1 MMAAPRFSR
10 HVSLDFGH
18 RDETLSSRATI
29 YSFLA
34 LGLAATALL
43 IVAPVVYA
51 ISLSFYHMD
60 SFVGTPRWAGLDNYA
75 RVLSEWTFWRALI
88 NGFIYSLGT
97 IVFQVVLGIGFA
109 LVLNQVFP
117 FRNIVRGLSILPYL
131 LPTVVVVLTF
141 KWMVD
146 GSIGVLTAVIAAL
159 GLPPVHWFES
169 PAAAMGS
176 VILVSVWMWTPFVT
190 TTFLAALQTVPSSL
204 YEAAKVDGT
213 TAIQRF
219 FHITLPMLKPI
230 LTVIVLLRAVW
241 MFNKFDVIWLL
252 TQGGPV
258 GATEHLAILS
268 YRTAFNLFDI
278 GAGAAIATISFLI
291 LSVAVFI
298 YFRLFPLETE

>member
-1 MMAAPRFSR
+1 MGLPGPWAGFHPR
-10 HVSLDFGH
+10 HEGEPVS
-18 RDETLSSRATI
+18 SKATI
-29 YSFLA
+29 YSFLV
-34 LGLAATALL
+34 LGLAVTLLL

-51 ISLSFYHMD
+51 ISLSFYQMD
-60 SFVGTPRWAGLDNYA
+60 SFVGTPKWAGLDNYA
-75 RVLSEWTFWRALI
+75 RVLSQWEFWRALI
-88 NGFIYSLGT
+88 NGFVYAFGT

-117 FRNIVRGLSILPYL
+117 GRNLVRGLSILPYL

-146 GSIGVLTAVIAAL
+146 GSIGVLTHVIAAL
-159 GLPPVHWFES
+159 GLPPVYWFES
-169 PAAAMGS
+169 PGAAMAS

-190 TTFLAALQTVPSSL
+190 TTFLAALQTVPTSL

-258 GATEHLAILS
+258 GSTEHLAILS
-268 YRTAFNLFDI
+268 YRTAFSLFDI
-278 GAGAAIATISFLI
+278 GGGAAIATISFAI

-298 YFRLFPLETE
+298 YFRLFPLDTE

>member
-1 MMAAPRFSR
+1 MAGLL
-10 HVSLDFGH
+10 V
-18 RDETLSSRATI
+18 TLA
-29 YSFLA
+29 
-34 LGLAATALL
+34 L

-51 ISLSFYHMD
+51 ISLSFYKLD
-60 SFVGTPRWAGLDNYA
+60 SFVGDPTWVGLDNYIA
-75 RVLSEWTFWRALI
+75 VVKLPEFWQALW
-88 NGFIYSLGT
+88 NGMIYSFGS
-97 IVFQVVLGIGFA
+97 IVLQVVLGIGFA
-109 LVLNQVFP
+109 LILNETFP
-117 FRNIVRGLSILPYL
+117 GRNFVRGLSILPYL

-146 GSIGVLTAVIAAL
+146 GSIGIITKAVEAI
-159 GLPPVHWFES
+159 GLPPINWFES
-169 PAAAMGS
+169 PGAAMTS

-190 TTFLAALQTVPSSL
+190 TCFLAALQTVPTSL

-230 LTVIVLLRAVW
+230 LTVVVLLRAIW

-258 GATEHLAILS
+258 GSTEHLAILS
-268 YRTAFNLFDI
+268 YRRAFSLFDI
-278 GAGAAIATISFLI
+278 GGGAAIATISFAI

-298 YFRLFPLETE
+298 YFRIFPLEDD

>member
-1 MMAAPRFSR
+1 M
-10 HVSLDFGH
+10 
-18 RDETLSSRATI
+18 SSRATI
-29 YSFLA
+29 YSFLGI
-34 LGLAATALL
+34 GLAATVLL

-60 SFVGTPRWAGLDNYA
+60 SFVGTPRWAGLDNYVH
-75 RVLSEWTFWRALI
+75 VLSQWAFWRALI
-88 NGFIYSLGT
+88 NGFVYSLGT

-109 LVLNQVFP
+109 LVLNQAFP

-159 GLPPVHWFES
+159 GLPPVSWFES
-169 PAAAMGS
+169 PGAAMAS

-190 TTFLAALQTVPSSL
+190 TTFLAALQTVPQSL

-213 TAIQRF
+213 TAVQRF

-268 YRTAFNLFDI
+268 YRTAFSLFDI
-278 GAGAAIATISFLI
+278 GGGAAIATISFAI

-298 YFRLFPLETE
+298 YFRLFPIDTE

>member
-1 MMAAPRFSR
+1 M
-10 HVSLDFGH
+10 
-18 RDETLSSRATI
+18 SSRATI
-29 YSFLA
+29 YSFLGI
-34 LGLAATALL
+34 GLAATALL

-51 ISLSFYHMD
+51 ISLSFYQMD
-60 SFVGTPRWAGLDNYA
+60 SFVGAPKWAGLDNYA
-75 RVLSEWTFWRALI
+75 RVLSQWVFWRALI
-88 NGFIYSLGT
+88 NGFVYSLGT

-117 FRNIVRGLSILPYL
+117 LRNLVRGLSILPYL

-146 GSIGVLTAVIAAL
+146 GSIGVLTSVIAAL
-159 GLPPVHWFES
+159 GLPPVQWFES
-169 PAAAMGS
+169 PGAAMAS

-213 TAIQRF
+213 NAVQRF

-230 LTVIVLLRAVW
+230 LTIIVLLRAVW

-268 YRTAFNLFDI
+268 YRTAFSLFDI
-278 GAGAAIATISFLI
+278 GGGAAIATISFAI

-298 YFRLFPLETE
+298 YFRLFPLDTD

>member
-1 MMAAPRFSR
+1 M
-10 HVSLDFGH
+10 
-18 RDETLSSRATI
+18 SSRATI
-29 YSFLA
+29 YSFLGI
-34 LGLAATALL
+34 GLAATLLL
-43 IVAPVVYA
+43 IVAPVAYA
-51 ISLSFYHMD
+51 ISLSFYRMD
-60 SFVGTPRWAGLDNYA
+60 SFVGAPQWAGLDNYA
-75 RVLSEWTFWRALI
+75 RVLSDWTFWRALI
-88 NGFIYSLGT
+88 NGFVYSLGT
-97 IVFQVVLGIGFA
+97 IVLQVTLGIGFA

-117 FRNIVRGLSILPYL
+117 LRNIVRGLSILPYL

-159 GLPPVHWFES
+159 GLPPVSWFES
-169 PAAAMGS
+169 PAAAMTS

-190 TTFLAALQTVPSSL
+190 TTFLAALQTVPASL

-213 TAIQRF
+213 NAVQRF

-268 YRTAFNLFDI
+268 YKTAFSLFDI
-278 GAGAAIATISFLI
+278 GGGAAIATISFLI

-298 YFRLFPLETE
+298 YFRLFPLDTE

>member
-1 MMAAPRFSR
+1 M
-10 HVSLDFGH
+10 
-18 RDETLSSRATI
+18 SSKATI
-29 YSFLA
+29 YTFLVV
-34 LGLAATALL
+34 GLLVTLAL

-51 ISLSFYHMD
+51 ISLSFYKLD
-60 SFVGTPRWAGLDNYA
+60 SFVGDPTWVGLDNYIA
-75 RVLSEWTFWRALI
+75 VVKLPEFWQALWNGMVYSFGSIVL
-88 NGFIYSLGT
+88 
-97 IVFQVVLGIGFA
+97 QVVLGIGFA
-109 LVLNQVFP
+109 LILNEVFP
-117 FRNIVRGLSILPYL
+117 GRNFIRGLSILPYL

-146 GSIGVLTAVIAAL
+146 GSIGIITKAVAAM
-159 GLPPVHWFES
+159 GLPPINWFES
-169 PAAAMGS
+169 PGAAMIS

-190 TTFLAALQTVPSSL
+190 TCFLAALQTVPTSL

-213 TAIQRF
+213 TAVQRF

-230 LTVIVLLRAVW
+230 LTVVVLLRAIW

-268 YRTAFNLFDI
+268 YRRAFSLFDI
-278 GAGAAIATISFLI
+278 GGGAAIATISFAI

-298 YFRLFPLETE
+298 YFRIFPLEDD

>member
-1 MMAAPRFSR
+1 M
-10 HVSLDFGH
+10 
-18 RDETLSSRATI
+18 SSKATI
-29 YSFLA
+29 YSFLG
-34 LGLAATALL
+34 LGLAVTILL

-51 ISLSFYHMD
+51 ISLSFYQMD
-60 SFVGTPRWAGLDNYA
+60 SFVGTPKWVGADNYI
-75 RVLSEWTFWRALI
+75 RVLSQWSFWHALI
-88 NGFIYSLGT
+88 NGFVYSFGT
-97 IVFQVVLGIGFA
+97 IIFQVVLGIGFA

-117 FRNIVRGLSILPYL
+117 GRNIVRGLSILPYL

-146 GSIGVLTAVIAAL
+146 GSIGVLTAAIAAL

-169 PAAAMGS
+169 PGAAMAS

-190 TTFLAALQTVPSSL
+190 TTFLAALQTVPASL

-213 TAIQRF
+213 TAVQRF

-268 YRTAFNLFDI
+268 YRTAFSLFDI
-278 GAGAAIATISFLI
+278 GGGAAIATISFLI
-291 LSVAVFI
+291 LSVTVFI
-298 YFRLFPLETE
+298 YFHLFPLDTE